1 MKIYPSTSP
10 LGVAVRVKI
19 LGLSAVKLVD
29 EVESGKLINFDV
41 KARMEEKERRSNW
54 ISVGFALSVGTK
66 PNVVKF
72 EVEGIAT
79 LEGKNEEIKKMLEAD
94 PETQVPL
101 VFQRV
106 YQQVFT
112 SMYLLATLID
122 VPCPP
127 ANLLYSSE
135 QQMPIIHMNEN
146 PSLTLREEPTRT
158 AEPAAAS
165 EEKTTVQATSTSATP
180 PEYTA
185 TSEQERTVE
194 VTTETQQSQAVQ
206 PEKEEVSKEA

>member
-1 MKIYPSTSP
+1 LKICPSTSP
-10 LGVAVRVKI
+10 LSVAVRVKI
-19 LGLSAVKLVD
+19 RGLSAVKLVD

-54 ISVGFALSVGTK
+54 VSVGFALSVGTK

-79 LEGKNEEIKKMLEAD
+79 LEGKDGEIKKMLEAD
-94 PETQVPL
+94 PETQIPL

-106 YQQVFT
+106 YQHVFT

-127 ANLLYSSE
+127 ANLLYSSQ
-135 QQMPIIHMNEN
+135 QQMPFIHMNEN
-146 PSLTLREEPTRT
+146 PPPILREE
-158 AEPAAAS
+158 
-165 EEKTTVQATSTSATP
+165 TT
-180 PEYTA
+180 
-185 TSEQERTVE
+185 RTVE
-194 VTTETQQSQAVQ
+194 PTAAPPEDRAMSEPKRTVEAIAEIPETQQSKAVQ
-206 PEKEEVSKEA
+206 SEKKEVSTEA